1 MPYAYKTKIMKA
13 LKSTVALMAAL
24 AITIAAVA
32 QQPAPAAKKEEPK
45 KEQSAKQMSP
55 KEQWTA
61 QYNEWKPK
69 VDMYLDKV
77 KENGDKYPE
86 FTTEVKKLD
95 QMSSAFNQKIA
106 RYDAANDQEKAK
118 YADMMKED
126 AKKVQEQATK
136 VKTMYDKNWPAAEK
150 KEAPKQQK

>member
-1 MPYAYKTKIMKA
+1 MKA
-13 LKSTVALMAAL
+13 LKSTVTLMAAL
-24 AITIAAVA
+24 AISFAAVA
-32 QQPAPAAKKEEPK
+32 QQPAPATKKEEPK
-45 KEQSAKQMSP
+45 KEMAAKQVSP
-55 KEQWTA
+55 KDEWTK

-69 VDMYLDKV
+69 IDMYMNKV

-95 QMSSAFNQKIA
+95 QMASAYNQKIA

-126 AKKVQEQATK
+126 TKKVQEQASK
-136 VKTMYDKNWPAAEK
+136 VKGMYDKNWPAAEK
-150 KEAPKQQK
+150 KEAPKK